1 MKSGL
6 SIIGLVLLVALAGC
20 SGGPAASGTAD
31 TSTSTTVPTT
41 DATTTGSSTT
51 TIPGASVHSYETLHD
66 SASAVVRSAIE
77 NGSVAV
83 TKGQLTGVLSAPS
96 GTAYV
101 RYQGTVYDVSWE
113 REGLMAT
120 YELGRVP
127 MVETSEVDDSSTVVS
142 YSELSGR
149 AQQMFTD
156 ARTGN
161 ETRQYA
167 KNDFPEQFWS
177 SDFVTYQGNYHRVV
191 VFTYEHARY
200 QVTATETGK

>member
-6 SIIGLVLLVALAGC
+6 SLLCLALLVALAGC
-20 SGGPAASGTAD
+20 SGGPAASGTTD
-31 TSTSTTVPTT
+31 TSTSTTTVPTT
-41 DATTTGSSTT
+41 DATTTGSPTT
-51 TIPGASVHSYETLHD
+51 TVPGPPVHSYETLHD
-66 SASAVVRSAIE
+66 SGAVVRSAIE

-83 TKGQLTGVLSAPS
+83 TKGQLTGVLSPPS
-96 GTAYV
+96 GIVSV

-127 MVETSEVDDSSTVVS
+127 TVEPSEVDDSSAVVS

-161 ETRQYA
+161 ETRRYA
-167 KNDFPEQFWS
+167 KNDFPERFQS
-177 SDFVTYQGNYHRVV
+177 SDFVTYRDAYYRVV
-191 VFTYEHARY
+191 VFTSEHARY
-200 QVTATETGK
+200 QVTATETRK